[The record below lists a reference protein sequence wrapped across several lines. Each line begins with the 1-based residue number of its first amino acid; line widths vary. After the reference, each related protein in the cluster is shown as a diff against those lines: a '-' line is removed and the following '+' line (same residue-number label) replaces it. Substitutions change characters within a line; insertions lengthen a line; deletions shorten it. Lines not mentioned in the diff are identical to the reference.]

1 MIELK
6 INHKHVQYD
15 SKSNLQ
21 RLVLEIVEELVE
33 GGNVGAHL
41 NSKILKPVNRHQVND
56 NGKSEKNYNSRKLS
70 FVQTSVSQPF
80 LIRSTLHWI

>member
-6 INHKHVQYD
+6 INHKIVQYD

-41 NSKILKPVNRHQVND
+41 NSKILKPVNRH
-56 NGKSEKNYNSRKLS
+56 
-70 FVQTSVSQPF
+70 
-80 LIRSTLHWI
+80 